1 MTLASILYSLDLLGT
16 VVFAITGLLA
26 ARRKML
32 DLFGAIVIAMV
43 TAIGGGTLRDLIIG
57 VPVFWTQ
64 NDIYIY
70 IVVVAAMMLFF
81 LARYR
86 RLPVKLL
93 LFLDALGLAVFTVI
107 GTQKAM
113 ALGLSDPIAI
123 MTGIMTGVVGGI
135 IRDVLVG
142 EVPLVFRKEIYATAS
157 FVGASLF
164 LVLEH
169 WGFSIDV
176 AVLAAIIVTFLMRV
190 VAIQFNIELPVFIS
204 YKANRIAK
212 ARKSQNSK
220 NGVTNSDQYQPDF
233 KDKRS
238 AKQRENTENNQKTH
252 SEK

>member
-1 MTLASILYSLDLLGT
+1 MTLAFSLYYLDLVGT

-26 ARRKML
+26 ARRKQL

-70 IVVVAAMMLFF
+70 VVVIAAMALFF
-81 LARYR
+81 LARFK
-86 RLPVKLL
+86 RLPVKML

-113 ALGLSDPIAI
+113 ALGLSDPIVI

-157 FVGASLF
+157 FTGASIF
-164 LVLEH
+164 LLMEH
-169 WGFSIDV
+169 AGFSID
-176 AVLAAIIVTFLMRV
+176 IVVIVSIVITLLMRV
-190 VAIQFNIELPVFIS
+190 LAIMYNIELPVFIT
-204 YKANRIAK
+204 YKSPDIPK
-212 ARKSQNSK
+212 DSKKTSNSTH
-220 NGVTNSDQYQPDF
+220 NEA
-233 KDKRS
+233 DKL
-238 AKQRENTENNQKTH
+238 N
-252 SEK
+252 